1 MCASLHLLVS
11 KHRCFFFL
19 FPRAR
24 NVCFFF
30 ESVRARKDAFAA
42 RGECVVQADCSGK
55 QMLLLMK
62 EGERGEGN
70 TGN

>member
-1 MCASLHLLVS
+1 MCV
-11 KHRCFFFL
+11 
-19 FPRAR
+19 
-24 NVCFFF
+24 FFF